1 MGFADGQPGDEFRM
15 SLQATGHEDAAL
27 LALADQTLWVTA
39 LIVGPVL
46 LCALA
51 VGLIVGII
59 QAATSVNEQTLTFV
73 PKLAI
78 TALVFVLLGGA
89 MMSLLGDFMREIFAQ
104 VANVSA

>member
-1 MGFADGQPGDEFRM
+1 MQ
-15 SLQATGHEDAAL
+15 EDAQL
-27 LALADQTLWVTA
+27 LALADRTLWVTA

-46 LCALA
+46 LSALV

-78 TALVFVLLGGA
+78 TALVFVVLGGT
-89 MMSLLGDFMREIFAQ
+89 MMALLGDFTVEIFAQ
-104 VANVSA
+104 VAGMAR

>member
-1 MGFADGQPGDEFRM
+1 MQ
-15 SLQATGHEDAAL
+15 EDAQL

-46 LCALA
+46 IAALV

-59 QAATSVNEQTLTFV
+59 RAATSVNEQTLTFV

-78 TALVFVLLGGA
+78 TALVFVVLGGT
-89 MMSLLGDFMREIFAQ
+89 MMALLGDFMREIFAQ
-104 VANVSA
+104 IAGIAV

>member
-1 MGFADGQPGDEFRM
+1 MQ
-15 SLQATGHEDAAL
+15 EDAHL
-27 LALADQTLWVTA
+27 LALADRTLWVTA

-46 LCALA
+46 VSALV

-78 TALVFVLLGGA
+78 TAVVFVVLGGT
-89 MMSLLGDFMREIFAQ
+89 MMALLGDFTREIFAQ
-104 VANVSA
+104 VAGMAG

>member
-1 MGFADGQPGDEFRM
+1 MQ
-15 SLQATGHEDAAL
+15 EDAQL
-27 LALADQTLWVTA
+27 LALADRTLWVTA

-46 LCALA
+46 IAALC

-78 TALVFVLLGGA
+78 TAVVFVVLGGT
-89 MMSLLGDFMREIFAQ
+89 MMALLGDFTREIFAQ
-104 VANVSA
+104 VAGMAG

>member
-1 MGFADGQPGDEFRM
+1 MQ
-15 SLQATGHEDAAL
+15 EDAQL
-27 LALADQTLWVTA
+27 LALADRTLWVTA

-51 VGLIVGII
+51 TGLIVGII

-78 TALVFVLLGGA
+78 TAVVFVILGGT
-89 MMSLLGDFMREIFAQ
+89 MMALLSDFMREIFAQ
-104 VANVSA
+104 VALMSA

>member
-1 MGFADGQPGDEFRM
+1 MQ
-15 SLQATGHEDAAL
+15 EDAQL

-46 LCALA
+46 LSALL

-78 TALVFVLLGGA
+78 IAVVFVVLGGT
-89 MMSLLGDFMREIFAQ
+89 MMALLGDFLREIFAQ
-104 VANVSA
+104 IAVVSA

>member
-1 MGFADGQPGDEFRM
+1 MTSPGSGQ
-15 SLQATGHEDAAL
+15 EDAAL

-46 LCALA
+46 IAALV
-51 VGLIVGII
+51 VGLVVGII

-78 TALVFVLLGGA
+78 VALVFVLLGGT
-89 MMSLLGDFMREIFAQ
+89 MMALLGDFLREILAQ
-104 VANVSA
+104 VAAISA

>member
-1 MGFADGQPGDEFRM
+1 M
-15 SLQATGHEDAAL
+15 SAQGALQEDAAL

-46 LCALA
+46 IAALA

-78 TALVFVLLGGA
+78 VAVVFVLLGGT
-89 MMSLLGDFMREIFAQ
+89 MMALLSDFMREIFAQ
-104 VANVSA
+104 VAAIAA

>member
-1 MGFADGQPGDEFRM
+1 MQ
-15 SLQATGHEDAAL
+15 EDAQL

-46 LCALA
+46 IAALA

-78 TALVFVLLGGA
+78 VAVVFVVLGGT
-89 MMSLLGDFMREIFAQ
+89 MMALLGDFLLEIFSQIAQ
-104 VANVSA
+104 VSA

>member
-1 MGFADGQPGDEFRM
+1 MK
-15 SLQATGHEDAAL
+15 EDAQL

-46 LCALA
+46 IAALA
-51 VGLIVGII
+51 VGLMVGII

-78 TALVFVLLGGA
+78 TALVFVVLGGT
-89 MMSLLGDFMREIFAQ
+89 MMALLGDFLTEIFAQ
-104 VANVSA
+104 VAQISA